1 VGAVGRWFGARLT
14 ASPAD
19 IAGEVIVVILA
30 SAAVLGIG
38 YASAA
43 IFMLI
48 HTKGFNDPVT

>member
-1 VGAVGRWFGARLT
+1 MVNALIVGAVGRWFGARLT

-48 HTKGFNDPVT
+48 HTK